1 MEKRRVLFVCTGNI
15 CRSPTAHAVMAKMVK
30 DANLAH
36 CIEIDSAGI
45 SGAHAGEKPDRR
57 SQEAA
62 KKRGYDL
69 SKIRAR
75 KVTEEDLIHFDYVIA
90 MDTGHL
96 HYLENLAV
104 KIAEK
109 DMRLEQVQVKRA
121 QLSLLLA
128 HKPELHKQDV
138 ADPYYGPINGFD
150 RVLDDIEQGCVALL
164 KQWQNMTPKAS

>member
-15 CRSPTAHAVMAKMVK
+15 CRSPTAHAVMAKLVK
-30 DANLAH
+30 DSNLAH

-45 SGAHAGEKPDRR
+45 SGAHAGEKPDKR

-75 KVTEEDLIHFDYVIA
+75 KVTEDDLIQFDYVIA

-96 HYLENLAV
+96 HYLENLAA

-109 DMRLEQVQVKRA
+109 EISLEHVKAKRA

-128 HKPELHKQDV
+128 HKPELQKQDV

-164 KQWQNMTPKAS
+164 RQWQNTTAKTN